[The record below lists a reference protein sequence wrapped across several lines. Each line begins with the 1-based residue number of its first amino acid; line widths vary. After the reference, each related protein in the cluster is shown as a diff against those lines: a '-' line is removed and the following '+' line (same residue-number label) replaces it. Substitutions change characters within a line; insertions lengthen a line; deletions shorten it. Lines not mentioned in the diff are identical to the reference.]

1 MCECILMHANHNSQ
15 FLVGEMPNVFPSRC
29 LPPSA
34 IVPRLRTHGFVA
46 SDRPQP
52 RFDSGRNGSNGGVK
66 RPFGVTINGRMHGDI
81 SNNMRTYGNI
91 IGYSGI

>member
-1 MCECILMHANHNSQ
+1 MQIITPNFWWVKCPMC
-15 FLVGEMPNVFPSRC
+15 SRAGALRH
-29 LPPSA
+29 LP
-34 IVPRLRTHGFVA
+34 VPRLRTHGFVA

-66 RPFGVTINGRMHGDI
+66 LPFGATINGDMHGDI